1 MRATLRI
8 DRHLQA
14 GDLTRGL
21 RRDALLGLTS
31 APKEM
36 PPKWFYDE
44 RGSVLFEEITR
55 LPEYYLTRTER
66 EILESRA
73 ASIAECAGA
82 DTLVELGSGTSEKT
96 RLLLDAFSR
105 SGDLR
110 RFVPFDVCE
119 EILKA
124 SAEAVASEY
133 PGVEVNGLVGDF
145 ERHLPMLPE
154 GDRRLVIFLGS
165 TIGNLDPVKRAGF
178 LGQLSNVLSPG
189 EGLLLGVDLVK
200 DVDRLEAAYNDRAGV
215 TAEFNRNVLA
225 VLNAQL
231 GANFAPEH
239 FEHVA
244 LFDHENEWIEMRLCS
259 TRTQSVTLATLGL
272 TVRFGEGEQMRT
284 EISAKFRRP
293 GVVGE
298 LAAAGFELERWW
310 TDTRA
315 DFALALA
322 RRRSGV

>member
-1 MRATLRI
+1 M
-8 DRHLQA
+8 
-14 GDLTRGL
+14 
-21 RRDALLGLTS
+21 GLTS

-44 RGSVLFEEITR
+44 AGSILFDEITR

-66 EILESRA
+66 EILGRRA

-96 RLLLDAFSR
+96 RLLLDAFSKN
-105 SGDLR
+105 GDLR

-119 EILKA
+119 EFLRA

-133 PGVEVNGLVGDF
+133 PGVEVHGLVGDF

-154 GDRRLVIFLGS
+154 GDRRLVVFLGS
-165 TIGNLDPVKRAGF
+165 TIGNLDPLKRAGF
-178 LGQLSNVLSPG
+178 LGQLSSVLAPG
-189 EGLLLGVDLVK
+189 EGLLLGIDLVK
-200 DVDRLEAAYNDRAGV
+200 DASRLEAAYNDRAGI

-231 GANFAPEH
+231 GADFDLAC
-239 FEHVA
+239 FEHIA
-244 LFDHENEWIEMRLCS
+244 AFDPENEWIEMRLRS
-259 TRTQSVTLATLGL
+259 TRTQSVTLDSLGL
-272 TVRFGEGEQMRT
+272 TVGFGEGEEMRT
-284 EISAKFRRP
+284 EISTKFRRP

-298 LAAAGFELERWW
+298 LAAAEFELEQWW
-310 TDTRA
+310 TDARA

-322 RRRSGV
+322 RRCGGT